1 MTRILLVV
9 LLALPQCLLANPVQF
24 DIPQLAPATT
34 VPVGQIAPRLPE
46 SLHVRLQLDIST
58 LVASGFSGR
67 VEEATIK
74 ILAHRPLVQVAD
86 FWPRTEMVSQ
96 YSSMISVSEEQDRLK
111 QASIN
116 AIGGYPGVG
125 SAKSQ
130 AYFHD
135 HLNRDVQYQQAPPM
149 QLLSAAG
156 TLHRRSGVY
165 FKLRST
171 PQVTLEGLRTFV
183 VVLEVPSAWR
193 GDLLEVQA
201 NAYGKH
207 KEDSKG
213 MQELGQERFWV
224 AVYRDD
230 DQQAASFAIGFA
242 QQQSKL
248 RILARQND
256 SRIRKQAY
264 PTPIHRFGEAIDIY
278 EPLVSTDYLNDWMFG
293 STLNQPNGLL
303 PVDLRAAMLDFSDS
317 RSVMESISGPQLDL
331 RTAGVANHQKAKRF

>member
-125 SAKSQ
+125 SAK
-130 AYFHD
+130 AKH
-135 HLNRDVQYQQAPPM
+135 
-149 QLLSAAG
+149 
-156 TLHRRSGVY
+156 T
-165 FKLRST
+165 ST
-171 PQVTLEGLRTFV
+171 TISIATF
-183 VVLEVPSAWR
+183 S
-193 GDLLEVQA
+193 
-201 NAYGKH
+201 
-207 KEDSKG
+207 
-213 MQELGQERFWV
+213 
-224 AVYRDD
+224 
-230 DQQAASFAIGFA
+230 I
-242 QQQSKL
+242 SKL
-248 RILARQND
+248 RQCSCSAPPALCIAAR
-256 SRIRKQAY
+256 
-264 PTPIHRFGEAIDIY
+264 
-278 EPLVSTDYLNDWMFG
+278 VSTSSFD
-293 STLNQPNGLL
+293 
-303 PVDLRAAMLDFSDS
+303 R
-317 RSVMESISGPQLDL
+317 R
-331 RTAGVANHQKAKRF
+331 RK